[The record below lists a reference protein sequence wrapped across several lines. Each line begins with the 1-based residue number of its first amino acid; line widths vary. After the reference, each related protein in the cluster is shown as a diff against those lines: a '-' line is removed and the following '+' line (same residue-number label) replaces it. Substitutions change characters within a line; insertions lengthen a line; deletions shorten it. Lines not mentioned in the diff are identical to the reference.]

1 MFSSLAATTTYR
13 SGPRGRR
20 PREVR
25 AGARTERGFVKHSSW
40 CQVQGCSC
48 RVKCPQFRTRAF
60 DFTGDAV
67 CFAGTLSR
75 MSPCAVSAVTALS
88 VLGWPLQNAGRGV
101 AVCLGDCE
109 GRGTSPHS
117 SRTGPL
123 EDQAGHRLTHPE
135 RTSTA
140 LVGVWR
146 RAVPQKGM
154 APVSPPGRA
163 GSGLGRSL
171 QSQTEPVSSRSC
183 ALGREAPQ
191 SAGRGAGA
199 HLFWSRSL
207 APDPPPP
214 SRAPWTG
221 LGCLEMRLVLGSQG
235 LSRGQSWRAQ
245 GTRHTGPS
253 SPGPRGRRGLRQRR
267 ECLK

>member
-25 AGARTERGFVKHSSW
+25 AGARTEHGFVKHSSW

-48 RVKCPQFRTRAF
+48 RVKCPQFGTRAF

-75 MSPCAVSAVTALS
+75 MSPCAVSAVTALW
-88 VLGWPLQNAGRGV
+88 VPGWPLRNAGRGV

-123 EDQAGHRLTHPE
+123 EDQAGHRLTHPK

-146 RAVPQKGM
+146 RA
-154 APVSPPGRA
+154 PGEESAGLCRRRA
-163 GSGLGRSL
+163 WRPCPRLAGLAQGWAAACRARRSL
-171 QSQTEPVSSRSC
+171 
-183 ALGREAPQ
+183 
-191 SAGRGAGA
+191 
-199 HLFWSRSL
+199 
-207 APDPPPP
+207 
-214 SRAPWTG
+214 
-221 LGCLEMRLVLGSQG
+221 
-235 LSRGQSWRAQ
+235 
-245 GTRHTGPS
+245 
-253 SPGPRGRRGLRQRR
+253 
-267 ECLK
+267 